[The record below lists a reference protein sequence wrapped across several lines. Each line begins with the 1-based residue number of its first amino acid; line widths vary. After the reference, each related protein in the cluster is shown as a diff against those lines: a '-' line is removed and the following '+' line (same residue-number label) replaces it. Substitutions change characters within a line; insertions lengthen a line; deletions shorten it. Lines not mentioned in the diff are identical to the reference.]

1 MTELELLK
9 KKLARAEA
17 ARKQA
22 EDILEAKALE
32 LYEANQSLLA
42 FNASLEEEIEVRSQ
56 QLLSKENQ
64 YKALI
69 NNASDIIFTVDEEG
83 YFLMINPIGLQKFGY
98 KQEDI
103 IGARYVDFIL
113 EDYREEVFV
122 YYTRIKEENIA
133 ESYLEFPVLTAN
145 NDVIWV
151 GQSVTKLEEQGKV
164 LFSAVA
170 RDITEKV
177 NNLQELKKV
186 NSRFSALLENMI
198 DGILVEDENRKVV
211 LVNQAFISLFNIP
224 LTPEEMVGLDCAD
237 LALAAADYFVEPD
250 QFMERILEIIRNQE
264 IVIDEELPTKDGK
277 VFSRNFI
284 PILIDGENQGTL
296 WYYSDISDRRNREI
310 ILKRSEEKYRGIIEN
325 MELGILE
332 VDTEGE
338 IIRAYDRFNEMTGYT
353 NEELIGKKAKETLVV
368 DEYSRTF
375 AEQTIKRKNGISSA
389 FEMKIRRKDQSEIW
403 VLVSGAPFYNEKG
416 QVVGSIGLH
425 YDITSR
431 KELEHDLKMAKDV
444 AEKAQ
449 QAEKQFLASM
459 SHEIRTPLNAI
470 IGMTH
475 LLADTRLES
484 DQQEYLEVLS
494 NSASL
499 LRNLISDILDIS
511 KIDADT
517 IEIQEKPVDIGLIGK
532 KILPTISVKAR
543 EKDLQFQFNL
553 DDGIRNT
560 VLSDNQLLSQVLLN
574 LLSNAEKFTAAGSID
589 LTVNLEKET
598 DTHYHLYFAVTDT
611 GIGMTDREASLVF
624 DQFTQANAA
633 IRNEYGGTGLG
644 LSISK
649 RLVSLMGGELEVK
662 SKKGKGS
669 TFYFRLVLKKGP
681 LLLKEKTN
689 SLTVKDDRS
698 LFSNKKALIV
708 EDNLMNIKYLSTLLK
723 KWGFQFS
730 IANNGQEA
738 VDIFGENDFDIIFMD
753 LQMPV
758 MDGYEASKKI
768 RAMDARGE
776 IVPIIALTAS
786 TFLSKKELAMK
797 AGISD
802 FVSKPFTPDQ
812 LLNVVGRLL
821 NTTGQPQE
829 VATEFSFSDRLDRA
843 YLKKIY
849 GSDTAYAFEVFSIFL
864 DIIDGEFDS
873 IFAALKAEDPNELQR
888 SLHKIKPT
896 FSMVGLTGITK
907 KLEIL
912 EKNVA
917 QQSIQ
922 ESRQQVDEL
931 FEALAS
937 IKPLL
942 EAEKSALYKQ
952 LNVTP

>member
-9 KKLARAEA
+9 KKLARAQA

-32 LYEANQSLLA
+32 LYEANQSLVA
-42 FNASLEEEIEVRSQ
+42 FNASLEQEIEVRTQ

-69 NNASDIIFTVDEEG
+69 NNASDIIFTTDDEG
-83 YFLMINPIGLQKFGY
+83 YFLMINPIGLGKFGY
-98 KQEDI
+98 QQEDI

-113 EDYREEVFV
+113 EDYREEVFA
-122 YYTRIKEENIA
+122 YYTKIKEEDIA

-145 NDVIWV
+145 NEVIWV
-151 GQSVTKLEEQGKV
+151 GQSVTKLEEQGKT
-164 LFSAVA
+164 LYSAVA

-177 NNLQELKKV
+177 SNLQELKKV

-211 LVNQAFISLFNIP
+211 LVNQAFTSLFNIP
-224 LTPEEMVGLDCAD
+224 MTPEEMVGLDCAN

-250 QFMERILEIIRNQE
+250 LFLERILEIIKTQK

-284 PILIDGENQGTL
+284 PIQIDGENKGIL

-332 VDTEGE
+332 VDTEGG

-353 NEELIGKKAKETLVV
+353 NEELIGRKAKETLVV
-368 DEYSRTF
+368 DEYGLAFT
-375 AEQTIKRKNGISSA
+375 EQTIRRKNGISSA

-403 VLVSGAPFYNEKG
+403 VLVSGAPFYNELG
-416 QVVGSIGLH
+416 EVVGSIGLH
-425 YDITSR
+425 YDISSR
-431 KELEHDLKMAKDV
+431 KELEYDLKMAKEV

-475 LLADTRLES
+475 LLADTKLEPS
-484 DQQEYLEVLS
+484 QQEYLEVLS

-532 KILPTISVKAR
+532 QLLPTISVKAR
-543 EKDLQFQFNL
+543 EKDLQFQFHL
-553 DDGIRNT
+553 DGAIRNT

-574 LLSNAEKFTAAGSID
+574 LLSNAEKFTATGSID

-669 TFYFRLVLKKGP
+669 TFYFRLVLQKGP
-681 LLLKEKTN
+681 LLLEEKT
-689 SLTVKDDRS
+689 SPLIVKDDTS
-698 LFSNKKALIV
+698 AFSGKRALVV

-723 KWGFQFS
+723 KWGFHFS
-730 IANNGQEA
+730 VANNGQEA
-738 VDIFGENDFDIIFMD
+738 IDIFLENDFDIIFMD
-753 LQMPV
+753 LQMPI
-758 MDGYEASKKI
+758 MDGYQASKEI
-768 RAMDARGE
+768 RAMGTRGE

-812 LLNVVGRLL
+812 LLSVMGKLL
-821 NTTGQPQE
+821 NTTELPPE
-829 VATEFSFSDRLDRA
+829 SSSEFSFSNQLDKD

-864 DIIDGEFDS
+864 DIIDGEFNT
-873 IFAALKAEDPNELQR
+873 IFAAIKAEDTKELQR
-888 SLHKIKPT
+888 GLHKIKPT
-896 FSMVGLTGITK
+896 FSMVGLTGLTK
-907 KLEIL
+907 KLEVL

-922 ESRQQVDEL
+922 ESSQQIDEL
-931 FEALAS
+931 AKTLDS

-942 EAEKSALYKQ
+942 ESEKSALYKQ
-952 LNVTP
+952 LNLTP